1 MRRLIVMITASTV
14 AAVGLVVTQAAAA
27 PAAGQL
33 TAQEGPLAAPAGL
46 SGAGYADSGGSG
58 RMSSAEVMTY
68 WTPERLAAAT
78 PARAPVT
85 KGVAGKAAAP
95 VDGDAKPMRTEPRA
109 PSPEALAKATDRA
122 VGSITAGRV
131 YFIDPIDGKEHY
143 CSGATVNSVKG
154 KLVMTAGHCVH
165 NGLWMQGFIFAPG
178 YDNGAPYG
186 FWPAWNLAARTD
198 WIYYARADA
207 DLGIAIM
214 SSRIV
219 DVVGG
224 NGLAWNWPQVSRVDV
239 FSYPNAQPTQH
250 VCAGPSVTGV
260 DAGTIGMKPC
270 PGARVKGASGGSMVI
285 GLGELGPGVGYMYSV
300 VANYY
305 DNVPDEIY
313 GPYFE
318 NINAGLFYYAESIS
332 L

>member
-1 MRRLIVMITASTV
+1 MRRLNGIVVAITAGVV
-14 AAVGLVVTQAAAA
+14 AAGLVATA
-27 PAAGQL
+27 PATMASP
-33 TAQEGPLAAPAGL
+33 AASGPLSAPAGF
-46 SGAGYADSGGSG
+46 SGDGYVSSGGAG
-58 RMSSAEVMTY
+58 RMSNAEVMAY

-78 PARAPVT
+78 PARAPIT
-85 KGVAGKAAAP
+85 KGVTSKPAP
-95 VDGDAKPMRTEPRA
+95 VDTDATPMRTEPRA
-109 PSPEALAKATDRA
+109 PSPEALAKATGRA
-122 VGSITAGRV
+122 AGSITAGRV

-239 FSYPNAQPTQH
+239 FSYPNAQSTQL
-250 VCAGPSVTGV
+250 VCTGPSVTGI
-260 DAGTIGMKPC
+260 DAGTIGMSPC

-305 DNVPDEIY
+305 DIVPNEIY

-332 L
+332 P

>member
-1 MRRLIVMITASTV
+1 MV
-14 AAVGLVVTQAAAA
+14 AAGLVAAGLVVAPAAAA
-27 PAAGQL
+27 PAA
-33 TAQEGPLAAPAGL
+33 AGPLSAPAGF
-46 SGAGYADSGGSG
+46 SGDGYVSSGGAG
-58 RMSSAEVMTY
+58 RMSNAEVMAY
-68 WTPERLAAAT
+68 WTPERLAGAT
-78 PARAPVT
+78 PARAPIT
-85 KGVAGKAAAP
+85 KSVSGTAAP
-95 VDGDAKPMRTEPRA
+95 VGKSGKPMRTEPKA
-109 PSPEALAKATDRA
+109 PSPEALAKVAGGKA

-131 YFIDPIDGKEHY
+131 YFIDPIDGQEHH

-165 NGLWMQGFIFAPG
+165 NGLWMQGLIFAPG

-198 WIYYARADA
+198 WIYYGRADA

-239 FSYPNAQPTQH
+239 FSYPNAQSTQH
-250 VCAGPSVTGV
+250 ICAGPSVTGV
-260 DAGTIGMKPC
+260 DPGTIGMSPC

-305 DNVPDEIY
+305 TNIPNEIY

-318 NINAGLFYYAESIS
+318 NVNAGLFYYAESIS
-332 L
+332 P